1 MKIKKAVFPVAGFG
15 TRFLPATKST
25 PKEMLPVVDK
35 PLIQY
40 AVEEASRIGVEEFIF
55 ITHRAKG
62 TIDKHFQNN
71 SELYNMLLD
80 QGKDDL
86 ANSIKNI
93 GGPNAKFISVDQGE
107 PKGLGHAIG
116 CAEKYIAED
125 DFFVVILADDLI
137 YCKERNVL
145 EQLKEQAE
153 KYGKQVLAL
162 EQIPAV
168 DISKFGVV
176 DPESS
181 EGRTF
186 HLKGIVEKPLA
197 EDAPSNLAVVGRYLF
212 NKSIFDHIDND
223 NAGKHGEIQITDA
236 ILSNINDFV
245 GFEFEGDRFDCGSK
259 VGYLKAN
266 IALGLANEELSEGL
280 KIYNLA
286 RKLLFL
292 LPPEQSQNISHFFLK
307 LFSGLYKSKQTR
319 FSVKGLKI
327 KNRLGLAAGLDK
339 NARLINEFD
348 NIGFGFVEVGTITPK
363 PQYGNP
369 KPRIKRL
376 ISNESLL
383 NSLGFPNEGV
393 ATIKPRLQKVRD
405 DICLGVNI
413 GPNKD
418 TVPQEIVNDYLFCY
432 REVFKYADFVT
443 MNISSPNTPNLRS
456 LHNIENFKSVIDA
469 ILNERSKHQKQPKIF
484 IKISPDE
491 ESKTYKD
498 LIETINDSA
507 IDGVVISNT
516 SDNQNLKESLKVGHL
531 PGGISGKSLK
541 NSANKILKEIKTIIN
556 QEKII
561 VAVGGIFDVD
571 SYNEKFELGA
581 DLVQMY
587 TGLIYE
593 GPNLVKRIV
602 KNDNQI
608 SSNS

>member
-55 ITHRAKG
+55 ITHHAKG

-71 SELYNMLLD
+71 SQLYNMLLD

-86 ANSIKNI
+86 ANSIKDI

-125 DFFVVILADDLI
+125 EFFVVILADDLI

-145 EQLKEQAE
+145 EQMKEQAE

-236 ILSNINDFV
+236 ILSNINDFI

-266 IALGLANEELSEGL
+266 IALGLANEELSERL
-280 KIYNLA
+280 KNYI
-286 RKLLFL
+286 
-292 LPPEQSQNISHFFLK
+292 E
-307 LFSGLYKSKQTR
+307 
-319 FSVKGLKI
+319 
-327 KNRLGLAAGLDK
+327 
-339 NARLINEFD
+339 
-348 NIGFGFVEVGTITPK
+348 
-363 PQYGNP
+363 
-369 KPRIKRL
+369 
-376 ISNESLL
+376 
-383 NSLGFPNEGV
+383 
-393 ATIKPRLQKVRD
+393 
-405 DICLGVNI
+405 
-413 GPNKD
+413 
-418 TVPQEIVNDYLFCY
+418 EI
-432 REVFKYADFVT
+432 
-443 MNISSPNTPNLRS
+443 
-456 LHNIENFKSVIDA
+456 
-469 ILNERSKHQKQPKIF
+469 
-484 IKISPDE
+484 
-491 ESKTYKD
+491 KD
-498 LIETINDSA
+498 L
-507 IDGVVISNT
+507 
-516 SDNQNLKESLKVGHL
+516 
-531 PGGISGKSLK
+531 
-541 NSANKILKEIKTIIN
+541 
-556 QEKII
+556 
-561 VAVGGIFDVD
+561 
-571 SYNEKFELGA
+571 
-581 DLVQMY
+581 
-587 TGLIYE
+587 
-593 GPNLVKRIV
+593 
-602 KNDNQI
+602 
-608 SSNS
+608 

>member
-55 ITHRAKG
+55 ITHHAKG

-86 ANSIKNI
+86 ANSIKDI

-125 DFFVVILADDLI
+125 EFFVVILADDLI

-145 EQLKEQAE
+145 EQMKEQAE

-162 EQIPAV
+162 EQIPVV

-223 NAGKHGEIQITDA
+223 NVGKHGEIQITDA
-236 ILSNINDFV
+236 ILSNINDFI

-266 IALGLANEELSEGL
+266 IALGLANEELSERL
-280 KIYNLA
+280 KNYI
-286 RKLLFL
+286 
-292 LPPEQSQNISHFFLK
+292 E
-307 LFSGLYKSKQTR
+307 
-319 FSVKGLKI
+319 
-327 KNRLGLAAGLDK
+327 
-339 NARLINEFD
+339 
-348 NIGFGFVEVGTITPK
+348 
-363 PQYGNP
+363 
-369 KPRIKRL
+369 
-376 ISNESLL
+376 
-383 NSLGFPNEGV
+383 
-393 ATIKPRLQKVRD
+393 
-405 DICLGVNI
+405 
-413 GPNKD
+413 
-418 TVPQEIVNDYLFCY
+418 EI
-432 REVFKYADFVT
+432 
-443 MNISSPNTPNLRS
+443 
-456 LHNIENFKSVIDA
+456 
-469 ILNERSKHQKQPKIF
+469 
-484 IKISPDE
+484 
-491 ESKTYKD
+491 KD
-498 LIETINDSA
+498 L
-507 IDGVVISNT
+507 
-516 SDNQNLKESLKVGHL
+516 
-531 PGGISGKSLK
+531 
-541 NSANKILKEIKTIIN
+541 
-556 QEKII
+556 
-561 VAVGGIFDVD
+561 
-571 SYNEKFELGA
+571 
-581 DLVQMY
+581 
-587 TGLIYE
+587 
-593 GPNLVKRIV
+593 
-602 KNDNQI
+602 
-608 SSNS
+608 